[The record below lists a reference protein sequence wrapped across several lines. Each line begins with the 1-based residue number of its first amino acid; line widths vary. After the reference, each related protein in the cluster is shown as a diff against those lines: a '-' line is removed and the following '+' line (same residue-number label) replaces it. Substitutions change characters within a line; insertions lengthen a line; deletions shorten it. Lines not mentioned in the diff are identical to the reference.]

1 MRVVDGVTELIGQT
15 PMIRLSRL
23 FGHLP
28 AQLWGKRPRSAD
40 PLAKER

>member
-28 AQLWGKRPRSAD
+28 AQLWGKLELMNPMSV
-40 PLAKER
+40 